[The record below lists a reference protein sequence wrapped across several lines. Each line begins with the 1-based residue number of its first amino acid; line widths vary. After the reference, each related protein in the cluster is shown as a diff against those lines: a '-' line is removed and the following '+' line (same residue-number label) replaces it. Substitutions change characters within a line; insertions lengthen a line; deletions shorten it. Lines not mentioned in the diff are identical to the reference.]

1 MEQITKADF
10 DEKIKNG
17 IVLIDFYA
25 DWCGPCKMLTPE
37 LDELS
42 NELDQVKIYK
52 VNIDKEQEL
61 TQRFNVMAVPTML
74 LFKDGE
80 IVGKT
85 SGYSPKQ
92 LIKGFI
98 EKVM

>member
-1 MEQITKADF
+1 MEQIKKADF
-10 DEKIKNG
+10 DDKIKSG
-17 IVLIDFYA
+17 VVLIDFYA

-37 LDELS
+37 LEELS
-42 NELDQVKIYK
+42 KEMDQVKFYK

-61 TQRFNVMAVPTML
+61 TQRFNVMAVPTIL

-92 LIKGFI
+92 LMKGFI

>member
-10 DEKIKNG
+10 DDKIKNG

-25 DWCGPCKMLTPE
+25 NWCGPCKMLTPE
-37 LDELS
+37 LEELS
-42 NELDQVKIYK
+42 KEMNQVKFYK

-61 TQRFNVMAVPTML
+61 TQRFNVMAVPTIL

-85 SGYSPKQ
+85 SGYSPKH

>member
-1 MEQITKADF
+1 MEDINQVDF
-10 DEKIKNG
+10 DDKIKNG

-25 DWCGPCKMLTPE
+25 TWCGPCKMLTPE
-37 LDELS
+37 LEELS
-42 NELDQVKIYK
+42 KEMSQVKFFK

-61 TQRFNVMAVPTML
+61 IQRFNIVSVPTML
-74 LFKDGE
+74 LFKEGE

>member
-1 MEQITKADF
+1 MEHITKDDF
-10 DEKIKNG
+10 DEEIKNG
-17 IVLIDFYA
+17 IILIDFYA
-25 DWCGPCKMLTPE
+25 NWCGPCKKLTPE
-37 LDELS
+37 LEELS
-42 NELDQVKIYK
+42 KEMKQVKFYK
-52 VNIDKEQEL
+52 VNIDIEHEL
-61 TQRFNVMAVPTML
+61 TKRFNIMSVPTIL
-74 LFKDGE
+74 LFKEGE

>member
-10 DEKIKNG
+10 DDKIKNG